1 MLSLSKFSII
11 AVVCVIVLIG
21 VLETKKVSS
30 SYINESSDLLGD
42 IIKDTNYVYPALVPR
57 TYDPDQSGWECM
69 VYTNDGRL
77 IESVN
82 PEEILLAE
90 QISSDKSLILP
101 AGHWV
106 EVLFRTPIVD
116 GPGAD
121 LFITGY
127 GAANV
132 PEVSLVGP
140 NDELVE
146 LEVLDKKAAPS
157 GFTIVGYDLAKVNIQ
172 IESSQVRVINTTQET
187 QARIFRFQTIR
198 ARLPEGQ

>member
-1 MLSLSKFSII
+1 METQK
-11 AVVCVIVLIG
+11 IG
-21 VLETKKVSS
+21 S
-30 SYINESSDLLGD
+30 SYINESPDLLGD

-90 QISSDKSLILP
+90 QISSNKSLILP

-127 GAANV
+127 GAANI
-132 PEVSLVGP
+132 PKVSLVGP
-140 NDELVE
+140 NDELSE
-146 LEVLDKKAAPS
+146 LKILDKRAAPS
-157 GFTIVGYDLAKVNIQ
+157 GFTIVGYDLAGIDLPFK
-172 IESSQVRVINTTQET
+172 SSQVRVTNTTPET
-187 QARIFRFQTIR
+187 QARIFRLQTIR